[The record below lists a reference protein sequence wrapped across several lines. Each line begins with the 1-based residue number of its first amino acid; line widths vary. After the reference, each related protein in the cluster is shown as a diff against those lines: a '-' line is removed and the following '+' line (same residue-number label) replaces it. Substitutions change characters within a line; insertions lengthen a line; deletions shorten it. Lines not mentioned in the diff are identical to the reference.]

1 MNAPI
6 NPKVGN
12 RPTVYLS
19 QGKAKLFTKH
29 NKDGSFRYEVSSDN
43 APKDAFAPTSVS
55 QMKMATGVHTRV
67 SDYFDGKQDLQTG
80 LARGESGGV
89 LLQVTNPSEQGA
101 TSVSISLGQAKNVP
115 DKLFAPNSLTDSSD
129 GAFEISV
136 TQGEAEGARGTTTL
150 YKETMNGREVMGYLS
165 GSTGTLTILE

>member
-43 APKDAFAPTSVS
+43 APF
-55 QMKMATGVHTRV
+55 HR
-67 SDYFDGKQDLQTG
+67 
-80 LARGESGGV
+80 
-89 LLQVTNPSEQGA
+89 
-101 TSVSISLGQAKNVP
+101 
-115 DKLFAPNSLTDSSD
+115 
-129 GAFEISV
+129 
-136 TQGEAEGARGTTTL
+136 
-150 YKETMNGREVMGYLS
+150 
-165 GSTGTLTILE
+165 